1 MKACGIIV
9 EYNPFHNGH
18 SYHLQLSKKQTE
30 SDCIIAVMSGNF
42 LQRGE
47 PAIMSK
53 WERAKTALMGGAD
66 LIIELPYLYA
76 VSPAPVFAQAGVR
89 LLQAL
94 RAKALCFGS
103 ESGNIDLF
111 YHTISQLEKQK
122 DLYDEAFHSYSKQ
135 GYSFPKASS
144 LAADSLSWD
153 SAALDLS
160 QPNNILGMEY
170 VKAIVNSHVPMEAH
184 TIKRIG
190 ASFHEERMDAHQIA
204 SATAIR
210 KTLNSSKKPCVS
222 SIEQAVPSDTSLILS
237 HYLKEN
243 GQFTTWDSLFPLLRY
258 KLLATSAEE
267 LRNLYEVE
275 EGLEYR
281 LKETIRLADSFHSF
295 MAALKTKRYTWTRL
309 QRMCLH
315 ILNHISRPDAEA
327 ALKEGPPY
335 LRILGMSDVGQ
346 CYLNAV
352 KKQTDLPVLTTLS
365 KMQHPL
371 IDLEKR
377 VSAVYFGGY
386 PQTVLTKKIK
396 EEYSTPPLRFQKD
409 KGLFI

>member
-18 SYHLQLSKKQTE
+18 SYHLQQSKKQTQ

-47 PAIMSK
+47 PAIISK

-66 LIIELPYLYA
+66 LIIELPYLFA
-76 VSPAPVFAQAGVR
+76 VSPAPVFAKAGVR

-94 RAKALCFGS
+94 RAEALCFGS

-122 DLYDEAFHSYSKQ
+122 VLYDEAFQSYSKQ

-144 LAADSLSWD
+144 LAAGSLSWE
-153 SAALDLS
+153 SEALDLS
-160 QPNNILGMEY
+160 LPNNILGMEY
-170 VKAIVNSHVPMEAH
+170 VRAMADSHAPMEAH

-190 ASFHEERMDAHQIA
+190 ASFHEERIDAHQIA
-204 SATAIR
+204 SATSIR
-210 KTLNSSKKPCVS
+210 KTLNSSRKPSVS
-222 SIEQAVPSDTSLILS
+222 SIEGAVPSYTSEALS
-237 HYLKEN
+237 HYMEEN

-258 KLLATSAEE
+258 KLLATPAVE
-267 LRNLYEVE
+267 LRKLYEVE

-281 LKETIRLADSFHSF
+281 LKETIRHADSFHTF
-295 MAALKTKRYTWTRL
+295 MTALKTKRYTWTRL

-335 LRILGMSDVGQ
+335 VRILGMSDVGQ
-346 CYLNAV
+346 RYLNTV
-352 KKQTDLPVLTTLS
+352 KKQADLPVLTTLS
-365 KMQHPL
+365 RLQNPL
-371 IDLEKR
+371 IELEQR

-386 PQTVLTKKIK
+386 PQEIITKKIK
-396 EEYSTPPLRFQKD
+396 EEYSTPPLRFQRS
-409 KGLFI
+409 KGQFI